1 MMMKYQSGG
10 GKEASNEVEEQ
21 PTNNGVSNEI
31 ESQDPEDEVE
41 VGGGEEASNDEVSIR
56 RRRNFK

>member
-10 GKEASNEVEEQ
+10 GKEASNKVEEQ
-21 PTNNGVSNEI
+21 PASSGVSNE
-31 ESQDPEDEVE
+31 VE
-41 VGGGEEASNDEVSIR
+41 VGGEEASNDEVSIR

>member
-10 GKEASNEVEEQ
+10 GKEASNEVEKQLE
-21 PTNNGVSNEI
+21 NSRVSN
-31 ESQDPEDEVE
+31 EVE

>member
-10 GKEASNEVEEQ
+10 GKEASNEVEKQLE
-21 PTNNGVSNEI
+21 NNGVSNE
-31 ESQDPEDEVE
+31 VE
-41 VGGGEEASNDEVSIR
+41 IGREEASNDEVSIR